1 MAVLTH
7 SETGKTAHTRRNKN
21 HRQQTAAGARS
32 DSSRPPKCTHLSER
46 QDKGCGLVGQG

>member
-21 HRQQTAAGARS
+21 HRQKTEARGRS
-32 DSSRPPKCTHLSER
+32 DSSRSPNCAHLSA
-46 QDKGCGLVGQG
+46 QKDKGCSLVGQG